1 MCSSD
6 LYIGSLNVLN
16 WQRIAALIADMEAR
30 AVEMLKAAGAA
41 DDEIVLERSVDVRYS
56 GQGYEIDVPIT
67 GLDLAA
73 ADTGAVVREFTQR
86 FEAAYAKRYGRT
98 LESTAIETI
107 TWRVRAA
114 GRNVPLNLK
123 TRAAGEHRQ
132 AARATRRVYFGP
144 EHGHLDCPVY
154 DRYALGSG
162 AQGTGPA
169 LMEERETTV
178 VVGPGATWKIDAYHN
193 LLVDY

>member
-1 MCSSD
+1 
-6 LYIGSLNVLN
+6 
-16 WQRIAALIADMEAR
+16 MEAR
-30 AVEMLKAAGAA
+30 AVEMLKAAGASDA
-41 DDEIVLERSVDVRYS
+41 NITLERSVDVRYS

-67 GLDLAA
+67 GLDLTA

-86 FEAAYAKRYGRT
+86 FETAYAKRYGRT

-107 TWRVRAA
+107 TWRVRAS

-123 TRAAGEHRQ
+123 TQAAGEHAQ

-154 DRYALGSG
+154 DRYALGAG
-162 AQGTGPA
+162 AQGKGPA

-178 VVGPGATWKIDAYHN
+178 VVGPGGRWKIDAWHN